1 MTDPKTINVSFAIK
15 VLTCKENDPAA
26 KITFLL
32 PAKYGKLIPELVDE
46 EFLICDEQMTKSWG
60 VPYQMA
66 DKNQASIFV
75 TSSEF
80 IFGDTEE
87 EVAIET
93 KKLVASTK
101 KLLELLL
108 ERKDGKFAI
117 QYTKIN
123 Y

>member
-1 MTDPKTINVSFAIK
+1 MKAPKTINVSFAIK
-15 VLTCKENDPAA
+15 PCTSEENKPAA

-32 PAKYGKLIPELVDE
+32 PAKNGKLIPELVDE
-46 EFLICDEQMTKSWG
+46 EFVICDEHMTKSWG
-60 VPYQMA
+60 FPYQMA
-66 DKNQASIFV
+66 DRNQASIFV
-75 TSSEF
+75 ESSEF

-87 EVAIET
+87 EVAIEAE
-93 KKLVASTK
+93 KLVASTK

-117 QYTKIN
+117 RYTKTN